1 VGERPRPLEDV
12 AVNGEFWREKS
23 VLVTGHTGFKGSWLS
38 LWLSELGARVVGY
51 ALGPSSPKSNY
62 VVSRVGE
69 RIHSVEAD
77 VCDVDRLEGSLAEH
91 RPEIVFHLAARSL
104 VRPSYADPLE
114 TFRTNVL
121 GTASV
126 LEAIRQQPTA
136 KAVVIVTSDKCYEN
150 REWLWGYRENE
161 PLGGRDPYSSSKGC
175 AELVTAS
182 FRSSYFHP
190 DNHGGHRIGVAT
202 ARAGNVIGGG
212 DWAADRLI
220 PDVLHAHGRSEE
232 LVIRNP
238 SAVRPWQFVLEPLD
252 GYMTLAER
260 LYSDGPG
267 FAEAWNFGP
276 REGDVLSVETLVTR
290 LGAYL
295 NGGIRYRVVRDE
307 ALHEASQLRLDCS
320 KASAKLGWRPRT
332 SVNDALKLTAD
343 WQNQLLAE
351 KDMQAVSLGQIHAFQ
366 SLAQG
371 ADR

>member
-1 VGERPRPLEDV
+1 VRD
-12 AVNGEFWREKS
+12 EFWREKT

-38 LWLSELGARVVGY
+38 LWLSQLGARVVGY
-51 ALGPSSPKSNY
+51 GLVPSSPKSNY
-62 VVSRVGE
+62 VVSRVAE
-69 RIHSVEAD
+69 RICSIEAD
-77 VCDVDRLEGSLAEH
+77 VCDLNRLKETLAEH
-91 RPEIVFHLAARSL
+91 RPEIVFHLAAQSL
-104 VRPSYADPLE
+104 VRPSYADPIE

-126 LEAIRQQPTA
+126 LEAIREHPTA

-190 DNHGGHRIGVAT
+190 DDHERHGVGVAT

-212 DWAADRLI
+212 DWATDRLV
-220 PDVLHAHGRSEE
+220 PDILDAHGRSEE

-252 GYMTLAER
+252 GYMALAER

-267 FAEAWNFGP
+267 VSEGWNFGP
-276 REGDVLSVETLVTR
+276 RESDVLTVEALVQR
-290 LGAYL
+290 LGAHL
-295 NGGIRYRVVRDE
+295 EGGIQYRVVPDA
-307 ALHEASQLRLDCS
+307 ALHEATELRLDCS
-320 KASAKLGWRPRT
+320 KAAARLGWRPRT
-332 SVNDALKLTAD
+332 SVDDALELIAD
-343 WQNQLLAE
+343 WQNQLLSE
-351 KDMQAVSLGQIHAFQ
+351 KDMQAVSLGQIQAFQ

-371 ADR
+371 CSK

>member
-1 VGERPRPLEDV
+1 MVV
-12 AVNGEFWREKS
+12 SGEFWREKT

-38 LWLSELGARVVGY
+38 LWLSHLGARVAGFGL
-51 ALGPSSPKSNY
+51 APSSSKSNF

-69 RIHSVEAD
+69 RISPIEGD
-77 VCDVDRLEGSLAEH
+77 MCDLHRLKETLAEH
-91 RPEIVFHLAARSL
+91 RPEIVFHLAAQSL

-121 GTASV
+121 GTATV

-150 REWLWGYRENE
+150 REWFWGYREND
-161 PLGGRDPYSSSKGC
+161 PMGGRDPYSSSKGC

-190 DNHGGHRIGVAT
+190 DDHGRHGIGVAT

-212 DWAADRLI
+212 DCATDRLI
-220 PDVLHAHGRSEE
+220 PDILAAHGRSEE

-238 SAVRPWQFVLEPLD
+238 AAVRPWQYVLEPLD
-252 GYMTLAER
+252 GYMALAER
-260 LYSDGPG
+260 LYDDGPA
-267 FAEAWNFGP
+267 FSEAWNFGP
-276 REGDVLSVETLVTR
+276 RDGDVLSVEAIANR
-290 LGAYL
+290 LGAHL
-295 NGGIRYRVVRDE
+295 KGGIRYRVVRDA
-307 ALHEASQLRLDCS
+307 ALHEATQLTLDCS

-332 SVNDALKLTAD
+332 SVDDALELIAD

-351 KDMQAVSLGQIHAFQ
+351 KDMQTVSLGQIEAFQ

-371 ADR
+371 AER